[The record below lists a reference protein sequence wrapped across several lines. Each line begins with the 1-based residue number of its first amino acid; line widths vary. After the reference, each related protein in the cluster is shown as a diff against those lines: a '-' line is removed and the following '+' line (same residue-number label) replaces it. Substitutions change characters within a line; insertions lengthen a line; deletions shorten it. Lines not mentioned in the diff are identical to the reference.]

1 MFKTLRKFF
10 SNLFATKCVK
20 YVGTCKCQLADAI
33 WGNIRTVTI
42 AVYQKYD
49 PMSGK
54 IYAVWGEGAGSK
66 IHFNVDAFKRG
77 KLIEK

>member
-1 MFKTLRKFF
+1 MFKTLRKFL
-10 SNLFATKCVK
+10 SNLFATKHTR
-20 YVGTCKCQLADAI
+20 YVGTCKCQLADV
-33 WGNIRTVTI
+33 WGDIRIVTV
-42 AVYQKYD
+42 AVYHKYD